1 MMSFNLRNKPYPKGR
16 RINNLLVFD
25 LTLLFSLYLQILC
38 IASVTEMIFKCGEG
52 KIRRSKA
59 VSYLY
64 GVPKA
69 EGLVLVLTLLLY
81 LCPCT
86 GVRAQTPV
94 IDDTESAEDGLE
106 MIARSFTDSVR
117 LRWAPTNYRMWAKV
131 RNAGL
136 HVERNTLTRNGEM
149 LPLAERQQIS
159 RLTTSPITPK
169 PEPDFGARAAE
180 NRYVA
185 IGGQA
190 LYGESFEPGS
200 SAGDDASYGGI
211 LNKAREQ
218 SNRFSFGLFAADQ
231 SWEAAAMMG
240 LAFTDSTAQRNE
252 VYLYR
257 LVPSTPIPGYDPQ
270 RSGFLTVVVND
281 NAPPPT
287 VKRLSAEFTNRQAV
301 LSWDLEVAS
310 SFYSSYNILR
320 SEDGISFEKVNKEDL
335 PFVPLVKPGQG
346 NKAFFQDSPSVTGVF
361 PLQDGGFS
369 IGWNFPESEA
379 INGFKIERARKNA
392 GPYEE
397 ISVLL
402 GAEIRAFTDPAP
414 MPSNYYKVTVF
425 DQYDR
430 TLSSYAVLAQPND
443 EEPPAVP
450 SGLRGLILKDG
461 RMIISWDDN
470 PEEDLLGYR
479 IWLSNQ
485 PDAEYSLATGA
496 PIEENYFVGKT
507 TLKTLSRKLYAKV
520 LSLDFRHNTSD
531 LSDYIELLRPDTIPP
546 APPLMKNVRAN
557 RDSLI
562 VSWAFSRSIDVENQ
576 VLQRRPLGA
585 TDADW
590 VTLTTFSPPL
600 AATTGEHADT
610 ELARGDE
617 FEYRMVAT
625 DFSGL
630 QSTSKTMWGNIID
643 DFIRK
648 QVEDVSASADRREKT
663 INLRW
668 NYDPEK
674 DNLKYFE
681 VWRALPGKN
690 PISIARVTK
699 PAVAKGR
706 KKPAFRFVDE
716 GPLKMNTTYRY
727 HIKAIYADGG
737 ESSLSAAVEVRY

>member
-1 MMSFNLRNKPYPKGR
+1 M
-16 RINNLLVFD
+16 LVF
-25 LTLLFSLYLQILC
+25 TLLFCLY
-38 IASVTEMIFKCGEG
+38 
-52 KIRRSKA
+52 
-59 VSYLY
+59 
-64 GVPKA
+64 
-69 EGLVLVLTLLLY
+69 
-81 LCPCT
+81 PCT
-86 GVRAQTPV
+86 SVRAQTPA
-94 IDDTESAEDGLE
+94 IDDTESAEDGLQ
-106 MIARSFTDSVR
+106 MIAKSFTDSIR
-117 LRWAPTNYRMWAKV
+117 LRWAPTNYRMWAKI
-131 RNAGL
+131 RTAGL

-149 LPLAERQQIS
+149 LPLAERQQIT
-159 RLTTSPITPK
+159 RLTDSLITPQ
-169 PEPDFGARAAE
+169 PEPSFGALAAE

-190 LYGESFEPGS
+190 LYGKSFDPTS
-200 SAGDDASYGGI
+200 STGDDASYGGI

-231 SWEAAAMMG
+231 SWEAATMMG
-240 LAFTDSTAQRNE
+240 LAFTDRTAQRNE

-257 LVPSTPIPGYDPQ
+257 LVPNTPIPGYDPQ

-287 VKRLSAEFTNRQAV
+287 VKRLSAEFTDQQAV

-310 SFYSSYNILR
+310 SFYSSYYILR
-320 SEDGISFEKVNKEDL
+320 SEDGISFEKVNKENL

-346 NKAFFQDSPSVTGVF
+346 NKAFYQDSLPENNQPYFYAIVGLTPFGTLGEMSEMVQGMGLNPKPTASPSVTGVF
-361 PLQDGGFS
+361 PMEDGGFS
-369 IGWNFPESEA
+369 IGWNFPESGA
-379 INGFKIERARKNA
+379 INGFKVERARKNA

-397 ISVLL
+397 ISPLL
-402 GAEIRAFTDPAP
+402 GTEIRAFTDPEP

-430 TLSSYAVLAQPND
+430 SLSSYAVLAQPND
-443 EEPPAVP
+443 EEPPAIP

-461 RMIISWDDN
+461 RLIISWDDN
-470 PEEDLLGYR
+470 QEEDLLGYR
-479 IWLSNQ
+479 VWLSNQ
-485 PDAEYSLATGA
+485 SGAEYSLATGA
-496 PIEENYFVGKT
+496 PISENYFVGKT

-520 LSLDFRHNTSD
+520 LSLDFRHNTSGF
-531 LSDYIELLRPDTIPP
+531 SNYIELLRPDTIPP

-562 VSWAFSRSIDVENQ
+562 VSWAFSHSIDVEKQ

-585 TDADW
+585 AEADW
-590 VTLTTFSPPL
+590 STLTTFSPPL
-600 AATTGEHADT
+600 SSTTGEHADT
-610 ELARGDE
+610 ELAKGDV

-630 QSTSKTMWGNIID
+630 QSASKTMRGNIID

-648 QVEDVSASADRREKT
+648 QVEGVSGSADRRDKT

-681 VWRALPGKN
+681 VWRSLLGKN
-690 PISIARVTK
+690 PVSIARVTK
-699 PAVAKGR
+699 PAVAEGR
-706 KKPAFRFVDE
+706 KKKPVFRFTDE
-716 GPLKMNTTYRY
+716 GPLKMNTTYQY
-727 HIKAIYADGG
+727 HIKAVYADGG
-737 ESSLSAAVEVRY
+737 ESPLSAPVEVRF